1 MKELVKV
8 RKKLQKTIS
17 CRLQFIISAQFMAS
31 SLTNLLNNFAEE
43 IHKFKCKYG
52 HNEKNVKLVES
63 SINIVTA
70 FLYRLTLKMI

>member
-1 MKELVKV
+1 MKE
-8 RKKLQKTIS
+8 KKKTKKKTIF
-17 CRLQFIISAQFMAS
+17 CRLQFNDSAQFMAS
-31 SLTNLLNNFAEE
+31 SLTSLLNNFAEE

-63 SINIVTA
+63 SINIATA